1 MNELELLKN
10 KIKYRA
16 SYRGTK
22 EMDILLTSFVSSVI
36 NKLEYLELLK
46 LDEFLN
52 LNDEDIYNYLIQD
65 NHNFIVQLPNSENYE
80 ALNLDDIFSI
90 LKINDLQEYYGI
102 EAYNIF
108 YECKQNNQWTLD
120 RIDNSMGH
128 NTNNVVISCLECNLK
143 RRDTEMNKFKFTKQL
158 NIKKIQ

>member
-52 LNDEDIYNYLIQD
+52 LNDEDIYNYYSNGSLLISFND
-65 NHNFIVQLPNSENYE
+65 SKI
-80 ALNLDDIFSI
+80 LDLF
-90 LKINDLQEYYGI
+90 
-102 EAYNIF
+102 
-108 YECKQNNQWTLD
+108 
-120 RIDNSMGH
+120 R
-128 NTNNVVISCLECNLK
+128 
-143 RRDTEMNKFKFTKQL
+143 KFK
-158 NIKKIQ
+158 I